1 MKARLLAAGLLL
13 AAAAVWAFGGRPLR
27 QETLRLGDEYRR
39 LRDERRQLESRTGGL
54 LRAGTAR
61 RRALSALASSPGG
74 ALKNARRAAVACVAE
89 AELGEVRIGVKPA
102 KLGSVEGAAQVRI
115 QGSGSFAEVVKLAS
129 QLTKEPAGFLLD
141 QVSFTPRGERVEVA
155 IEAWGLGGN
164 P

>member
-13 AAAAVWAFGGRPLR
+13 AAAALWAFGGRPLR

-74 ALKNARRAAVACVAE
+74 ALQNARRAAIQCLAN

-102 KLGSVEGAAQVRI
+102 KLGSAAGAAQVRI

-141 QVSFTPRGERVEVA
+141 QVTLASRGERVEVT
-155 IEAWGLGGN
+155 IEAYGLGSK

>member
-61 RRALSALASSPGG
+61 RRALSALASGPGG
-74 ALKNARRAAVACVAE
+74 DLQNARRAAIQCLAN

-102 KLGSVEGAAQVRI
+102 KLGSAAGAAQVRI
-115 QGSGSFAEVVKLAS
+115 QGSGSFIEVVKLAG
-129 QLTKEPAGFLLD
+129 QLTQPPTGFLLE